1 MAGDQVQRLR
11 GNYDREMETDI
22 PMSAWLQQVLRQ
34 QDHIEL
40 ALGTAQGDTMTNI
53 SDHKF
58 RCDPPCKDCVR
69 NAKRHDRIR
78 PMGGQRRTSICN
90 YHLGDAKVKQR
101 MEGDFSAWVF
111 VSDIQNLWKRG
122 MVPSTRNNYKG
133 GDFIDLI
140 RRDRDD

>member
-1 MAGDQVQRLR
+1 
-11 GNYDREMETDI
+11 
-22 PMSAWLQQVLRQ
+22 
-34 QDHIEL
+34 
-40 ALGTAQGDTMTNI
+40 MTNI

-101 MEGDFSAWVF
+101 KEGDFSADDF
-111 VSDIQNLWKRG
+111 
-122 MVPSTRNNYKG
+122 MVLGNIPFTNNTE
-133 GDFIDLI
+133 
-140 RRDRDD
+140 